1 MRIFIYLAIFAF
13 SFLIFFSCSPAKT
26 EEGKDRKTVFL
37 CDVEKVNPEK
47 RLFSEALDKDIYFQ
61 NVETQSDDF
70 AYSGKYSSKLFP
82 GRPYGL
88 TVDIENVKADDYI
101 QVTAWRKSKNDGGVV
116 VIDGGNGFY
125 QAGKHVLEEQ
135 NGWQKIFVEYFVP
148 PNFYSGKV
156 KIFVW
161 NNSPDTVYFDDME
174 ILLQNKKDY
183 PEYKDEES
191 VNLYIDS
198 NGLDKLQQKR
208 ITAFEKTML
217 VSSDEDYTN
226 LVFFDGD
233 YFLNGKCRLKGDW
246 LDHIQGD
253 KWSLRVKLKKDFA
266 WKHMRTFSVQ
276 NPSTR
281 NFVHEWLAH
290 KIFEQEG
297 VLTTRYGFVPLRLN
311 NKSLGIYA
319 WEEHFEKQLVESKN
333 RREGP
338 ILRFDESIFWQQML
352 EGRTTG
358 RQWDIDY
365 FNATPVIPFKQGQL
379 VADSMKIYLLEEG
392 QKLMLQYKNQTQ
404 PVSKIFDVDK
414 LARYYSLIDL
424 TQAYHGFTWH
434 NQRFYYNPV
443 TCLLEP
449 IAFDGYIENGI
460 YKRFDQRVT
469 GMVPPF
475 KLADYVKD
483 ELMLFHPFAD
493 SLFIQKYIAY
503 LSQYSSPEF
512 MSELNLSYREEADSI
527 SAEIYK
533 EFPYYSFDFK
543 YIEEQA
549 KWIQDNLDDIE
560 KNAFELGSEIKKIDF
575 GKFRKEYTTDVN
587 PNLIPLMVQAYY
599 NRDKKQIDVLNFHN
613 GEVKLLGALMSDRL
627 PESFDPTPLLEPF
640 KGIRANQV
648 SISVEAVPAKI
659 LFSIDNKMYETEV
672 HPWKYSSELTTRQIA
687 EKRAAS
693 NFPVTDGRI
702 IFEGSYTFS
711 SDVVIPS
718 AVKEVVFMPGT
729 KINLTNGAGFFSF
742 VPVKMQGTSTEPVKI
757 FSSDKSAQGFNIIQ
771 PNGKSVLNFA
781 EFQNLS
787 NLQKGGWQTPAAV
800 SFYEAD
806 VEIKNSVFASNVN
819 CDDALNVVRSDFYVE
834 NCRFENTFAD
844 AFDSDFCTGEV
855 KNCLF
860 KNTGNDAID
869 FSGSQ
874 IKISG
879 CEMYKISDKA
889 ISGGEHSFLTVTDC
903 KIDKANIGVASKDLS
918 ELVLDKIEMNQTVY
932 GLVAFVKKAEY
943 GPGKIVIENLKL
955 KRNMIFH
962 QIEEG
967 SVLILNGKTIY
978 GKEKKLVEKL
988 YQ

>member
-1 MRIFIYLAIFAF
+1 MKVFIYPAILAF
-13 SFLIFFSCSPAKT
+13 SFLIIFSCSSEKT
-26 EEGKDRKTVFL
+26 EEEKDTRTLFL
-37 CDVEKVNPEK
+37 CDVEVVNAEK
-47 RLFSEALDKDIYFQ
+47 GQFTETLGNDIYFQ

-161 NNSPDTVYFDDME
+161 NNSSDTVYFDD
-174 ILLQNKKDY
+174 LQIVLSNRKNY
-183 PEYKDEES
+183 PEYTGENSLLMYVEDTDFE
-191 VNLYIDS
+191 
-198 NGLDKLQQKR
+198 KLKQKR
-208 ITAFEKTML
+208 HEAFETTL
-217 VSSDEDYTN
+217 LFNSDEDYSN
-226 LVFFDGD
+226 LVLFGDNQFF
-233 YFLNGKCRLKGDW
+233 NGRYRLKGDL
-246 LDHIQGD
+246 LDHLQGE
-253 KWSLRVKLKKDFA
+253 KWSFRIKLKKGFA

-281 NFVHEWLAH
+281 NFLYEWLSH
-290 KIFEQEG
+290 KIFEQEE
-297 VLTTRYGFVPLRLN
+297 VLTTRYGFVPLRIN
-311 NKSLGIYA
+311 DRSLGIYA
-319 WEEHFEKQLVESKN
+319 WEEHFEKQLVESRN

-338 ILRFDESIFWQQML
+338 IIRFDESIFWQQVL
-352 EGRTTG
+352 ETKMTKRE
-358 RQWDIDY
+358 WDIDF
-365 FNATPVIPFKQGQL
+365 FNAAAAVPFKEGQIMANSL
-379 VADSMKIYLLEEG
+379 MVNALEEA
-392 QKLMLQYKNQTQ
+392 QKLILQYKNRTL
-404 PVSKIFDVDK
+404 PVSMVFDLDK
-414 LARYYSLIDL
+414 LAKYYALIDL

-434 NQRFYYNPV
+434 NQRFYFNPV

-449 IAFDGYIENGI
+449 VAFDGYIEGGI
-460 YKRFDQRVT
+460 YKRFDEPVS
-469 GMVPPF
+469 GMVDPNWMQSL
-475 KLADYVKD
+475 KKE
-483 ELMLFHPFAD
+483 ELMLFQVFSD
-493 SLFIQKYIAY
+493 SLFNKKYVNY
-503 LSQYSSPEF
+503 LEKYSSSEF
-512 MSELNLSYREEADSI
+512 VDNIILSYKNEGDSLASVI
-527 SAEIYK
+527 RK
-533 EFPYYSFDFK
+533 EFPYYRFDFG

-549 KWIQDNLDDIE
+549 KWIQENISNIQ
-560 KNAFELGSEIKKIDF
+560 KNVDKLGEAVAAVKS
-575 GKFRKEYTTDVN
+575 GKYRKEYTTAVN
-587 PNLIPLMVQAYY
+587 PNLIPLMVHAYF
-599 NRDKKQIDVLNFHN
+599 NRDRKQVDVLNFHN
-613 GEVKLLGALMSDRL
+613 GRVKVVGAFLNNQL
-627 PESFDPTPLLEPF
+627 PENFEPEPSLEPF
-640 KGIRANQV
+640 NGVNASRISIPIKG
-648 SISVEAVPAKI
+648 VPEKI
-659 LFSIDNKMYETEV
+659 LFSVDDEMYETEV
-672 HPWKYSSELTTRQIA
+672 HPWKYSSGLTTRQIA

-729 KINLTNGAGFFSF
+729 KMNLTNGAGFFSF
-742 VPVKMQGTSTEPVKI
+742 VPVKMQGTSAEPVKI
-757 FSSDKSAQGFNIIQ
+757 FSGDKSAQGFNIIQ
-771 PNGKSVLNFA
+771 PAGKSVLNFV

-819 CDDALNVVRSDFYVE
+819 CDDALNIVRSDFYVE

-844 AFDSDFCTGEV
+844 AFDSDFCSGEV

-879 CEMYKISDKA
+879 CEMYKINDKA

-932 GLVAFVKKAEY
+932 GLVAFVKKPEY

-955 KRNMIFH
+955 KKNMIFH

-967 SVLILNGKTIY
+967 SVLTLNGKPIY